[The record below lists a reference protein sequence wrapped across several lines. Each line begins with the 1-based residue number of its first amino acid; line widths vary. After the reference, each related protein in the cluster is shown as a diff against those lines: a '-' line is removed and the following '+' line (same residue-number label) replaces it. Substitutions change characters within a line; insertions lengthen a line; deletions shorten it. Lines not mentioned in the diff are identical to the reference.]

1 MRKLSAEGAYIL
13 RSSEGA
19 EPLFPQEGTFLPWRG
34 AGVIDAYI
42 HWVKGVSEVVEQLWV
57 HFQVTL
63 EKGREVWS
71 ELERDASNAKGLTLA
86 HYSCS

>member
-1 MRKLSAEGAYIL
+1 MRKLSAGGAYIL

-19 EPLFPQEGTFLPWRG
+19 EPLFPQEGTLLPWRG
-34 AGVIDAYI
+34 TGVIDAYI

-57 HFQVTL
+57 YFQVTL